1 MNLTTPP
8 PIDDLDPDR
17 ADQLRSNLVTM
28 AHKTQHETRRATW
41 VPMLAAACGIAV
53 ITTGVV
59 VLAQSGGDHSDQP
72 AAPTPTSSPSPAE
85 QGPDGKIVHDE
96 VLKVPASKSARVSL
110 DLGPASA
117 AEARTAAR
125 KCLTQK
131 AADTGEPNPATP
143 DEADTATVHEAR
155 WLKAVPG
162 PGHRA
167 SPGQSRLLM
176 QSFTTAKGV
185 WFQCLDAEMM
195 RSFDPA
201 LAGTSREAAMSL
213 NPADPVNGQWTLAEV
228 PNGASTLLWVGYSFA
243 AMPNVA
249 RVEIRIRWT
258 GGASPW
264 YGVSVTDGDGFIAA
278 SQPGA
283 VYQRGKMEVDIRAFD
298 AAGKQVFT
306 DIEYG

>member
-8 PIDDLDPDR
+8 PVEDLDPDR
-17 ADQLRSNLVTM
+17 AEQLRSNLVTM
-28 AHKTQHETRRATW
+28 ARNSQRETRRPTW

-72 AAPTPTSSPSPAE
+72 AAPTPSSSPSPAE
-85 QGPDGKIVHDE
+85 VQ
-96 VLKVPASKSARVSL
+96 KVPASKSARVSL

-131 AADTGEPNPATP
+131 TAHTGEPNPATP
-143 DEADTATVHEAR
+143 DEADTATVHQAR

-162 PGHRA
+162 QGHRA
-167 SPGQSRLLM
+167 NPGQSRLLM
-176 QSFTTAKGV
+176 QTFTTADGV
-185 WFQCLDAEMM
+185 WFQCLDAEML
-195 RSFDPA
+195 RAFDPA
-201 LAGTSREAAMSL
+201 LAGTSREAAMPL
-213 NPADPVNGQWTLAEV
+213 NLADPVNGLWTFAEV
-228 PNGASTLLWVGYSFA
+228 PNGASTLLSVEYSFA

-264 YGVSVTDGDGFIAA
+264 YGVSVTAGDGYVAA
-278 SQPGA
+278 SQRGA
-283 VYQRGKMEVDIRAFD
+283 VHRRGAMEVDIRAFD